1 MIWKSGILS
10 RKHRNTE
17 AKEYRSEGIQ
27 RLRHIEMQTH
37 RSIEIQK
44 RRHTEARAYRSEGI
58 QRLRHIKVQTHR
70 SIEIQKH
77 RNTEAWIYGS
87 VEILEAGRKVCG

>member
-17 AKEYRSEGIQ
+17 AK
-27 RLRHIEMQTH
+27 
-37 RSIEIQK
+37 
-44 RRHTEARAYRSEGI
+44 ACRSEGI